1 LSNLYIVHSYYI
13 RLMPKKDIAVIQLRT
28 ATRER
33 LKEIGK
39 KGESYEEIIIRLL
52 DEHNKG
58 GARSSHD

>member
-1 LSNLYIVHSYYI
+1 
-13 RLMPKKDIAVIQLRT
+13 MPKKDIAVIQLRT

-39 KGESYEEIIIRLL
+39 KGESYEEIIVGLL

-58 GARSSHD
+58 GARSSKD

>member
-1 LSNLYIVHSYYI
+1 
-13 RLMPKKDIAVIQLRT
+13 MPKKDIAVIQLRT